1 MKRLFTILCAL
12 TLTCAISNPSG
23 AASFMFYMGDNSS
36 VDTSKTNDVLQL
48 EAVLNDKLDDLSF
61 DLEEG
66 KSETFYFATF
76 STDETW
82 IDDDDLNPGTV
93 TAYVDFDNPELQQAI
108 GGTSIGFSA
117 FFHFIQGWNLS
128 WENPVEVNFG
138 PQESGQ
144 FIVGLSDV
152 SSFSWFWM
160 GPDDS
165 CLAANVYATV
175 TLNSAPVPIPSAAWL
190 LGSGL
195 LGLLGLRRK
204 NKSSFPSEPLTNNE

>member
-12 TLTCAISNPSG
+12 ALTSAISNPAG
-23 AASFMFYMGDNSS
+23 AASFVFDMGANSS
-36 VDTSKTNDVLQL
+36 VDTSGTNDVLQL
-48 EAVLNDKLDDLSF
+48 EAVLNDELDDISF
-61 DLEEG
+61 PLEEG
-66 KSETFYFATF
+66 QSKTFYFATF
-76 STDETW
+76 YTDETW
-82 IDDDDLNPGTV
+82 INDDDLNPGTV
-93 TAYVDFDNPELQQAI
+93 TASVDFDIPDLEQTI

-117 FFHFIQGWNLS
+117 FFHFFQGWNLN
-128 WENPVEVNFG
+128 WEDPIEVNFG

-195 LGLLGLRRK
+195 LGLVAIRSKINTKFR
-204 NKSSFPSEPLTNNE
+204 F